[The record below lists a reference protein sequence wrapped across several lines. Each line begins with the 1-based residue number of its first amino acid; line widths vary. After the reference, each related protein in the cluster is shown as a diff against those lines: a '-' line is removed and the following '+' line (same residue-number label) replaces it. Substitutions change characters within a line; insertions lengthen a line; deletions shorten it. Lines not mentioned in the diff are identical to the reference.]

1 MSRDLPE
8 QKQQPLVSL
17 RIVDQ
22 DKDPALP
29 VEERIDVEKTR
40 WAHEVVT
47 KGGKELPLLVTSTQQ
62 QMALIVPTP
71 LEIAA
76 VEQIMRS
83 GLGLCGACVHCD
95 YAGGQEKLIHGAAW
109 EAYER
114 MRGQVENLPP
124 WRNLG
129 FCDAKGCY
137 VAVNSLATF
146 DDGTGQAPCVD
157 FRERLV
163 RKFLRSVGGLIKRV
177 SDI

>member
-1 MSRDLPE
+1 VSRDLPE

-22 DKDPALP
+22 DKDPDLP
-29 VEERIDVEKTR
+29 VAERIDIEKTR

-47 KGGKELPLLVTSTQQ
+47 KGGKELPLIVTAAQQ
-62 QMALIVPTP
+62 QMALVVPTP

-76 VEQIMRS
+76 VEEIMRS
-83 GLGLCGACVHCD
+83 GLGLCGACTHCD
-95 YAGGQEKLIHGAAW
+95 YAGGQERLIRGAAW

-114 MRGQVENLPP
+114 MRGRVENLPP

-146 DDGTGQAPCVD
+146 DDGKGSAPCAD
-157 FRERLV
+157 FRERLAK
-163 RKFLRSVGGLIKRV
+163 RFLRAVGGLIKRV
-177 SDI
+177 GDI